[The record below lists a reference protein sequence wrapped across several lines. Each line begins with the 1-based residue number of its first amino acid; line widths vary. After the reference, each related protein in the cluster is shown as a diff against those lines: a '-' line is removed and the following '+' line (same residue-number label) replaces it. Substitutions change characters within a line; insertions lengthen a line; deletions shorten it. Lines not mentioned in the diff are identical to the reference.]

1 MLLRMLL
8 FIIVNLP
15 IRLVSNSSYIGAQY
29 VGRLEILHIGQWGT
43 VCNKSWTFEDS
54 LVVCKEL
61 GYAST
66 EQFYTAGLTNPAT
79 GKIYYNTSLYL
90 YLVSLY
96 T

>member
-1 MLLRMLL
+1 MNIIINIIVVTIIIL
-8 FIIVNLP
+8 FIIGNLP

-29 VGRLEILHIGQWGT
+29 VGRLEILHNGQWGT

-66 EQFYTAGLTNPAT
+66 EQFYTAGFTNPGT
-79 GKIYYNTSLYL
+79 GKTIT
-90 YLVSLY
+90 LY
-96 T
+96 TSI